1 VPLSTQKDYPLT
13 FFEEDKLTQLGLK
26 KYDFLSLKGKF
37 SFVTDI
43 KTLSFL
49 SEVKGIL
56 KIDLPSYQEIDLKD
70 KKT

>member
-1 VPLSTQKDYPLT
+1 VPLSTQKDYSLT

-26 KYDFLSLKGKF
+26 KYDFLSLKETF

-56 KIDLPSYQEIDLKD
+56 KIDLPSYQEVDLKD